1 MTTVGAYEAK
11 TKLSQ
16 LLKKVARGERIVI
29 TKHGAPVAVLAP
41 VGPQADPKEVVVQLR
56 SFRKGRLLKPLHIR
70 ELVEE
75 GRDGR

>member
-29 TKHGAPVAVLAP
+29 TQHGVPVAVLAP
-41 VGPQADPKEVVVQLR
+41 ASAQADPKEVIAHLR
-56 SFRKGRLLKPLHIR
+56 SFRKGRLLKPLRIR
-70 ELVEE
+70 ELIEE
-75 GRDGR
+75 GRHGC